1 MSAQQIHLYFGARQT
16 CLEMMNDRHFRIPS
30 DLYQLNEDNFSLY
43 KAGDSVMRGIYDTAD
58 HEVIVLLTQE
68 STKDGIIKLIS
79 DYSDEVTNEEDL
91 KNLTNLHFIVICDIT
106 SKLTQFVT
114 NFIGNPLVEIFDVR
128 QMFINP
134 TKHIY
139 QPKWRLMKDDEI
151 TEMLQRYEAKSV
163 QTSRVLLGSV
173 CLDDPVNRYYGG
185 RPASKDRKGDVYEIT
200 REGVTVF
207 YRKVI
212 SKRINVKPDRKTK

>member
-1 MSAQQIHLYFGARQT
+1 MSAQRIHLYFGARQT
-16 CLEMMNDRHFRIPS
+16 CLEMMNDRRYRIPS
-30 DLYQLNEDNFSLY
+30 ELYQLTEDDFSFY
-43 KAGDSVMRGIYDTAD
+43 KTGDSLMRGIYDTTD

-68 STKDGIIKLIS
+68 SSKDAIIKLIS
-79 DYSDEVTNEEDL
+79 DYSDEATNEEEL
-91 KNLTNLHFIVICDIT
+91 KKLTSHHFIIICDIT
-106 SKLTQFVT
+106 NKLTQFVT
-114 NFIGNPLVEIFDVR
+114 NFIGHPFVEIFDVR